1 VPDAVDH
8 AARGS
13 VGAAFASAEH
23 LDRAGHPALA
33 SAIHDGAG
41 AAFFHGFSAAN
52 YVAAGVAAAGALIA
66 LAFLPA
72 HPEPRPLG
80 TPAPAPSL

>member
-1 VPDAVDH
+1 M
-8 AARGS
+8 
-13 VGAAFASAEH
+13 
-23 LDRAGHPALA
+23 GHPALA

-52 YVAAGVAAAGALIA
+52 YVATGVAAAGALIA

-72 HPEPRPLG
+72 HPTSDAGEPSELQALG
-80 TPAPAPSL
+80 SPATARSL